1 MVKTIF
7 TAAPASSSSTSPRPP
22 LQPLDVTRPQPPS
35 SSATHAVFFSA
46 RDTPSSIDAGDTR
59 LTSAHAV
66 VYVSGDTR
74 RLLRLRRHTPS
85 SISRPAGSTHDPLPQ
100 CHHWRLRTGRHMAR
114 RPRLAAASALFAAP
128 LNHRCFAGRAHRWL
142 ARVLQPRRASHVRH
156 VAALQAASRRAL
168 RLRQRPR
175 AATGNLAARCARA
188 LMRDAAHGSAGR
200 RAAWPPPLSSTKL
213 LIPIVGFAQ
222 EFSIS
227 LALKN

>member
-1 MVKTIF
+1 
-7 TAAPASSSSTSPRPP
+7 
-22 LQPLDVTRPQPPS
+22 
-35 SSATHAVFFSA
+35 
-46 RDTPSSIDAGDTR
+46 
-59 LTSAHAV
+59 
-66 VYVSGDTR
+66 
-74 RLLRLRRHTPS
+74 
-85 SISRPAGSTHDPLPQ
+85 
-100 CHHWRLRTGRHMAR
+100 MAR
-114 RPRLAAASALFAAP
+114 RPRLAAASALFAAA

-175 AATGNLAARCARA
+175 AATGNLAARCAHA